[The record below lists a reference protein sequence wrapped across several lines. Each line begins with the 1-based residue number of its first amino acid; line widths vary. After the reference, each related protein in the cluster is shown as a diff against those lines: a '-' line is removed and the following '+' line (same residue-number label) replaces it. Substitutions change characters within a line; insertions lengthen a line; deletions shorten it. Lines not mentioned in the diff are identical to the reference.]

1 MELKETVIM
10 DVSDSYRSGDQEM
23 TKTDFFDFVVNPDS
37 NDAQSIQQFTKQ
49 MRNVNVFLG
58 NGTEDTTI
66 TRETNNNTMIITE
79 IPTTTTTAT
88 SDTIANFDATNLWN
102 EKDTVKIETAILEDL
117 NKYCWTNDEVNGVV
131 QIKQQTSSNNNN
143 NNNNTDGQIYTTLT
157 VLNGLEQ
164 TPTWYRQPSL
174 SIKEEDVSISSP
186 TELEHLQGGLD
197 IDSILSIMP
206 GQINAFNSPYADGTM
221 SPNTDGLIKSETYT
235 YEDSGFAD
243 NKEELANSLIID
255 TPLLEAHDSFNN
267 NNNDWKL
274 TNNNTQQPTSDSPDS
289 LLRSALQ
296 GKAFV
301 RYNGAVKTNKVA
313 ESNAELRRCLSASP
327 TKTETIYIT
336 KDEPDHIPT
345 IVAGIDANGKVVFE
359 EQISSRS
366 MEATETNPTSSHNV
380 DDLLLSQLDHPYSE
394 DFEKLKRIAHEVAES
409 VNQYCIDTSS
419 SDNTVQASISTDQIG
434 ILYNI
439 ASPIQIAAPAV
450 TSTKSTTKKYKRSNS
465 GNKSQTNLQS
475 ATSTSNGVRKERSLH
490 YCSIC
495 SKGFKD
501 KYSVNVH
508 IRTHTGE
515 KPFACSLCGKTF
527 RQKAHLAKHYQT
539 HIAQK
544 NAAAAGNVSSTKTK
558 AR

>member
-1 MELKETVIM
+1 MELKEPVIM
-10 DVSDSYRSGDQEM
+10 DVSDTFRSSDQEM
-23 TKTDFFDFVVNPDS
+23 SKTDFFDFVVNPDT
-37 NDAQSIQQFTKQ
+37 NDPQTIQQFAKQ
-49 MRNVNVFLG
+49 MRSVNVFLN
-58 NGTEDTTI
+58 NGTDEDHH
-66 TRETNNNTMIITE
+66 TRETNNNNMIISDV
-79 IPTTTTTAT
+79 PTTT
-88 SDTIANFDATNLWN
+88 SDSTTIANFDTNLWN

-131 QIKQQTSSNNNN
+131 QIKQQGGSSNS
-143 NNNNTDGQIYTTLT
+143 NTDGQIYTTLT

-164 TPTWYRQPSL
+164 TPSTWYRQPL
-174 SIKEEDVSISSP
+174 TIKEEDVSMSSP
-186 TELEHLQGGLD
+186 SEIDQHLQGGGLD

-206 GQINAFNSPYADGTM
+206 GPINAFYGEGTM
-221 SPNTDGLIKSETYT
+221 SPNTDGLIKSETFT

-243 NKEELANSLIID
+243 NKEELANCLIIN
-255 TPLLEAHDSFNN
+255 TPLLEAHDNFNN

-274 TNNNTQQPTSDSPDS
+274 TNNNTQSESADS

-301 RYNGAVKTNKVA
+301 RYNGAVKSGAKVA
-313 ESNAELRRCLSASP
+313 ESNVELRRCLSESP
-327 TKTETIYIT
+327 TKTETIYIA
-336 KDEPDHIPT
+336 KEEPETQLTT
-345 IVAGIDANGKVVFE
+345 IVSDIDANGKVVFKE
-359 EQISSRS
+359 EPQADNPSS
-366 MEATETNPTSSHNV
+366 THNV

-394 DFEKLKRIAHEVAES
+394 DFEKLKRIANEVAES

-419 SDNTVQASISTDQIG
+419 TSDNQVQASISSEQIG

-439 ASPIQIAAPAV
+439 TSPIQITAPLV
-450 TSTKSTTKKYKRSNS
+450 TSTKTTKKYKRLNNTSKN
-465 GNKSQTNLQS
+465 QANLQS

-515 KPFACSLCGKTF
+515 KPFACTLCGKTF

-544 NAAAAGNVSSTKTK
+544 NAAAAGNVSSTKSK
-558 AR
+558 SR

>member
-1 MELKETVIM
+1 MELKEPVIM
-10 DVSDSYRSGDQEM
+10 DVSDTFRSGEQEM
-23 TKTDFFDFVVNPDS
+23 QKTDFFDFVVNPES
-37 NDAQSIQQFTKQ
+37 NDAQSIQQFAKQ

-58 NGTEDTTI
+58 NGTDDS
-66 TRETNNNTMIITE
+66 RETNNNMIISD
-79 IPTTTTTAT
+79 IPTTT
-88 SDTIANFDATNLWN
+88 SDGTITNYDANLWN
-102 EKDTVKIETAILEDL
+102 DKDTVKIETAILEDL

-131 QIKQQTSSNNNN
+131 QIKQQTTNSSSSGNSNTNST
-143 NNNNTDGQIYTTLT
+143 NTDGQIYTTLT

-164 TPTWYRQPSL
+164 TPTWYRQPL
-174 SIKEEDVSISSP
+174 TIKEEDVSMSSP
-186 TELEHLQGGLD
+186 SEIEHHLQSGDGLD

-206 GQINAFNSPYADGTM
+206 SQINAFSSPYTEGTM

-243 NKEELANSLIID
+243 NKEELANCLIIN
-255 TPLLEAHDSFNN
+255 TPLLEAHDNFNN

-274 TNNNTQQPTSDSPDS
+274 TNNNTPTNDSADS

-301 RYNGAVKTNKVA
+301 RYNGAIKSNKLPDV
-313 ESNAELRRCLSASP
+313 ELRKCLSESP
-327 TKTETIYIT
+327 TKTETIFISNDDSET
-336 KDEPDHIPT
+336 SQHLTT
-345 IVAGIDANGKVVFE
+345 IVNDVAASGKVVFKE
-359 EQISSRS
+359 ESPSENPSSTHS
-366 MEATETNPTSSHNV
+366 V

-394 DFEKLKRIAHEVAES
+394 DFEKLKRIANEVAES
-409 VNQYCIDTSS
+409 VNQYCIYTST
-419 SDNTVQASISTDQIG
+419 DNQVQASVSSEQIG

-439 ASPIQIAAPAV
+439 TSPVQVTTPIV
-450 TSTKSTTKKYKRSNS
+450 TSTKSTKKYKRLNS
-465 GNKSQTNLQS
+465 TNKSQSNLQA
-475 ATSTSNGVRKERSLH
+475 ATSTTNGVRKERSLH

-544 NAAAAGNVSSTKTK
+544 NAAAAGTVSSTKSK
-558 AR
+558 SR

>member
-1 MELKETVIM
+1 MELKEPVIM
-10 DVSDSYRSGDQEM
+10 DVTESFRTDQDM
-23 TKTDFFDFVVNPDS
+23 TKTDFFDFVVTPDS

-49 MRNVNVFLG
+49 MRTVNAFLG
-58 NGTEDTTI
+58 NGTGEEN
-66 TRETNNNTMIITE
+66 RETNNNMIITE
-79 IPTTTTTAT
+79 IPTTTSDSLT
-88 SDTIANFDATNLWN
+88 SFDANLWS

-117 NKYCWTNDEVNGVV
+117 NKYWANDEANGVV
-131 QIKQQTSSNNNN
+131 QIKPESASSGSS

-157 VLNGLEQ
+157 VLNGIDQ
-164 TPTWYRQPSL
+164 NTTWYRPPIT
-174 SIKEEDVSISSP
+174 IKEEDVSMSSP
-186 TELEHLQGGLD
+186 GSMEHLQAGLD
-197 IDSILSIMP
+197 IESILSIMP
-206 GQINAFNSPYADGTM
+206 AHICTFPNTYNDGTM

-243 NKEELANSLIID
+243 NGKEELANSLIID

-267 NNNDWKL
+267 NNNNDWKL
-274 TNNNTQQPTSDSPDS
+274 MNNNNTQQNGSSDS
-289 LLRSALQ
+289 LLRNALQ

-301 RYNGAVKTNKVA
+301 RYNREVKPTKIPDDNV
-313 ESNAELRRCLSASP
+313 ELRRCLSASP

-336 KDEPDHIPT
+336 KEEPEHIPT

-359 EQISSRS
+359 EQVPNRS
-366 MEATETNPTSSHNV
+366 MESSENPTSTHSM
-380 DDLLLSQLDHPYSE
+380 DDILLSQLDNPYSE
-394 DFEKLKRIAHEVAES
+394 DFEKLKRIANEVAES
-409 VNQYCIDTSS
+409 VNFCINPSS
-419 SDNTVQASISTDQIG
+419 AENTVQTNINTDQIG

-439 ASPIQIAAPAV
+439 SSPIQITTPTV
-450 TSTKSTTKKYKRSNS
+450 TSTKPTKKYKRSNS
-465 GNKSQTNLQS
+465 GNKSQSNLQNP
-475 ATSTSNGVRKERSLH
+475 TSTNNGVRKERSLH

-544 NAAAAGNVSSTKTK
+544 NAATGGNVSSTKTK
-558 AR
+558 SR